1 MASTST
7 ENVSKL
13 RSSDIKKDLF
23 DETYIEVNE
32 YVCKSKLPNGQYVI
46 GRMMALCRQ
55 PERGIQ
61 TMSRDDASKIV
72 ASELREDWIDKN
84 VYPAEMRTVAK
95 KIKDDYE
102 QFRELR
108 KSECNVSKT
117 KTDAWYKKATDFNE
131 RMTRWAYDVRA
142 QNAAYQK
149 QLESVYK
156 VVMTDDDIAFYE
168 DNCRGN
174 YTAICTRS
182 VPRNWTK
189 QEQRKEQRQQAT
201 EKRKAQEL
209 MTLNEGKVLLEN
221 LNQDTL
227 FDTDIVQDSE
237 LNDPSFFVQS
247 STPCSSIR
255 TETNVP
261 VTRSRFCE
269 SSDTDG
275 QPGPNS
281 SIFPRV
287 KIRTGRKTLNEALM
301 RCLVQCLSEHK
312 VTTEDLYKRYT
323 LENC

>member
-108 KSECNVSKT
+108 KSECNVPKLRLTLGT
-117 KTDAWYKKATDFNE
+117 K
-131 RMTRWAYDVRA
+131 
-142 QNAAYQK
+142 K
-149 QLESVYK
+149 QQISMK
-156 VVMTDDDIAFYE
+156 
-168 DNCRGN
+168 G
-174 YTAICTRS
+174 
-182 VPRNWTK
+182 
-189 QEQRKEQRQQAT
+189 
-201 EKRKAQEL
+201 
-209 MTLNEGKVLLEN
+209 
-221 LNQDTL
+221 
-227 FDTDIVQDSE
+227 
-237 LNDPSFFVQS
+237 
-247 STPCSSIR
+247 
-255 TETNVP
+255 
-261 VTRSRFCE
+261 
-269 SSDTDG
+269 
-275 QPGPNS
+275 
-281 SIFPRV
+281 
-287 KIRTGRKTLNEALM
+287 
-301 RCLVQCLSEHK
+301 
-312 VTTEDLYKRYT
+312 
-323 LENC
+323 